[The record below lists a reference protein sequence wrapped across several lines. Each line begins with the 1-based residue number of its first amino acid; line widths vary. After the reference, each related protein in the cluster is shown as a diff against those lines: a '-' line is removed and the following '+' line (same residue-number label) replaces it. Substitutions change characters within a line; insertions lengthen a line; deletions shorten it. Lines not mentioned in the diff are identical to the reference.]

1 MSEPRITLSKV
12 GRVALTVGLLVVAVI
27 VGRWLWIEYRV
38 EPWTRDGRVRADVV
52 QIAPDVSGLVT
63 EVRVRDNALVEVGDI
78 LFVLDRPRYLQAL
91 AQAQAAHDS
100 LRVQLSQARRE
111 DRRNSDL
118 GNLVAVETLEQGR
131 AKVEQLTANLAQ
143 TQVAIETARLNL
155 SRTQVRASVRGLV
168 TNLNLY
174 PGVYAAAGHPV
185 MALVDQDSIHVVG
198 YFEETK
204 IPRIHVCDTV
214 TVRLMGDSQVFTGRI
229 ESMAGGIDD
238 RERSQSS
245 SLLANVNPTFNW
257 VRLAQRIPVRIRL
270 DPIPMDV
277 RLIMGRTATV
287 DVRPVVANST
297 GKGCEPTARGL

>member
-27 VGRWLWIEYRV
+27 VGRWLWVEYRV

-174 PGVYAAAGHPV
+174 PGAYAAAGHPV